1 MIRLIQI
8 NYEDTYRVSI
18 EIIGSASVEAV
29 ERFKQQ

>member
-1 MIRLIQI
+1 LFTSGADM
-8 NYEDTYRVSI
+8 YRVSI